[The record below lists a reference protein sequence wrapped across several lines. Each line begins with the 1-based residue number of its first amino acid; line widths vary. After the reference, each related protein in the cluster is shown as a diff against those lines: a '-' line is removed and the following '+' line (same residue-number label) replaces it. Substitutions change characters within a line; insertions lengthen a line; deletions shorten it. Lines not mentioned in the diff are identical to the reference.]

1 MLRMAS
7 SALIVLANIT
17 IVVGAALVV
26 LGVIRCFVIPPH
38 A

>member
-1 MLRMAS
+1 MTS
-7 SALIVLANIT
+7 SVLIILANIA